1 MTNRKKPKARKEK
14 NATRL
19 IEDAEQI
26 RKQMDKKVFR
36 REDGILQCP
45 TAYAEGFGIQDRKS
59 GL

>member
-1 MTNRKKPKARKEK
+1 MKNKKKKARKEK

-19 IEDAEQI
+19 IEDAEKI
-26 RKQMDKKVFR
+26 RRNMDKKVFR

-45 TAYAEGFGIQDRKS
+45 TAYAEGFGIQDSKS